1 MYLDFYRLS
10 DEPFRV
16 TPDPDFLFLAD
27 QYKEAMAAIV
37 YGIAKRKGFVCITGE
52 VGVGKTTI
60 LRSYLNS
67 VEDKGLTFVYVF
79 NPRVSF
85 AVLMRTILR
94 DLGQPTQG
102 DVPEMVERLHEHLIA
117 CYRANTT
124 VVLFVDEAQNMPL
137 ETLESLRMLSNLETS
152 TDKLIQI
159 VLVGQPELDDLL
171 SRPQLRQLKSRIVV
185 RAKLG
190 PMNREDSTAYVYHRL
205 NRVALDTLPVF
216 SKSALGRIVK
226 EAKGVPRMINIL
238 CDAAMITGFGYR
250 LKPIPVKVV
259 REVIRD
265 TFGDMSSGRSPWVPR
280 WVTAMA
286 GIVVL
291 LGLGLGAG
299 ALWQSQRSASADPIA
314 DLIRATEKFTPEA
327 SAPAPQPGP
336 KVASRP
342 RTAQPSDQQPDEV
355 SDPAADLARVISPL
369 PKPAAPSVTEQ
380 SAAAAPAQPPPPNSP
395 PASAPTVAATTP
407 PAAPQPP
414 KAAPPDAQTAALPRA
429 ADKAPPAPTAAPV
442 PAAPAAALASADR
455 PPVQPASGNPN
466 SRTIV
471 VKHGDTLFKLSLD
484 VYGTANGDLF
494 GLLQHANPAITDIDR
509 LYVGQ
514 VIAFPSLPDNRP
526 TEQEAVLRRPR

>member
-185 RAKLG
+185 RARLG
-190 PMNREDSTAYVYHRL
+190 PMNREDSIGYVYHRL
-205 NRVALDTLPVF
+205 NRVALDTLPIF
-216 SKSALGRIVK
+216 SKSALDRIVK

-265 TFGDMSSGRSPWVPR
+265 TFGDSSSGRSPWVPR

-286 GIVVL
+286 GMVVV

-314 DLIRATEKFTPEA
+314 DLIRATEKTAPEA
-327 SAPAPQPGP
+327 SAPALQPGP
-336 KVASRP
+336 KVASRT
-342 RTAQPSDQQPDEV
+342 RAAQPSDKQPDEV
-355 SDPAADLARVISPL
+355 SDPAANLARVISPL

-380 SAAAAPAQPPPPNSP
+380 SAAAATTP
-395 PASAPTVAATTP
+395 PAAS

-414 KAAPPDAQTAALPRA
+414 KAMPPDVQTAALPRA

-442 PAAPAAALASADR
+442 PTAPAATPVPTDR

-484 VYGTANGDLF
+484 IYGTANGDVF